1 MALVMTCECGAVV
14 RADTEDEL
22 VAAVERHLDE
32 QHPQLV
38 GKVSRDDIIA
48 MAEMV

>member
-1 MALVMTCECGAVV
+1 MALVMTCECGAMV

>member
-14 RADTEDEL
+14 RAETEDEL
-22 VAAVERHLDE
+22 IASVERHLDE
-32 QHPQLV
+32 QHPDLV

>member
-14 RADTEDEL
+14 HAETEDEL
-22 VAAVERHLDE
+22 VASVERHLAE
-32 QHPQLV
+32 QHPHLV
-38 GKVSRDDIIA
+38 GRVSRDDIIA